1 VTIRILYVGKA
12 RDEHCNALA
21 AEYLKRSKR
30 YARCEIREID
40 LRRINPIENYPAAIR
55 VLLDPAGR
63 SIDTAG
69 LVELVRRAENE
80 ARDLVFILG
89 GADGLPPGLKGKAD
103 LLLSLTPLTLPHEM
117 ARAILAEQVY
127 RALTTLR
134 GHPYPR

>member
-1 VTIRILYVGKA
+1 MA
-12 RDEHCNALA
+12 
-21 AEYLKRSKR
+21 S
-30 YARCEIREID
+30 
-40 LRRINPIENYPAAIR
+40 YPAAIR